1 MEPPLLG
8 LLVVSE
14 ELLLGLE
21 ELDEPE
27 LLSELD
33 EPELMPELDPE
44 LMPPEVAPLE
54 APRSFFLCASHSA
67 LLIWPSWL
75 VSISL
80 NSSLPE
86 LEAPA
91 AALLPEL
98 EPALDG
104 DEPPAADELPPVAAL
119 PPVADE
125 PLDDGV
131 LLCDVDGEAV
141 EPELDLLFASSA

>member
-1 MEPPLLG
+1 VEPPLLG

-14 ELLLGLE
+14 ELLLGLLVASE
-21 ELDEPE
+21 ELLPGA
-27 LLSELD
+27 ELD
-33 EPELMPELDPE
+33 EPELMPELDEPE

-98 EPALDG
+98 DG
-104 DEPPAADELPPVAAL
+104 DEPPAADELPPVDAL
-119 PPVADE
+119 PPVAE
-125 PLDDGV
+125 LPLDDGV
-131 LLCDVDGEAV
+131 LLCDVDGEAL